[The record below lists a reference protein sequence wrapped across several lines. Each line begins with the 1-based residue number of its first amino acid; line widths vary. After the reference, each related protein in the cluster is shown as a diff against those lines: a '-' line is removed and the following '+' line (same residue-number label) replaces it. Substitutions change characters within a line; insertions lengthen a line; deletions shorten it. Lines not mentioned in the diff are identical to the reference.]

1 MKFLVYGA
9 LNIDLIFS
17 VDHIVIP
24 GETER
29 CASLEKSSGGKGSNQ
44 AAALAKAGM
53 DVHLAGKIGSDGA
66 YLLEILHPFGV
77 NTDLV
82 KIWEGST
89 GNALIQLDRNGQNAI
104 VYYPG
109 GNGAIS
115 PEEIEKAIDTF
126 AGYGDGGDGMI
137 VLQNELP
144 HIDRM
149 MEAAKKRGLRICLNP
164 SPCDE
169 KIEILPL
176 EMTDI
181 FFVNE
186 IEGASLAS
194 MPRGAGDN
202 GEILEKL
209 VKRFPESEIVLTL
222 GKEGA
227 LYGYK
232 NVREE
237 GGILDYP
244 VVDTTGA
251 GDTFT
256 GYFLAS
262 RARDFSVRESLALAC
277 KAASIAVSRK
287 GALKAIPD
295 AREVFQE
302 GAFLL

>member
-17 VDHIVIP
+17 VDHIVMP

-29 CASLEKSSGGKGSNQ
+29 CASLEKSAGGKGSNQ

-53 DVHLAGKIGSDGA
+53 DVYLAGKIGEDGA
-66 YLLEILHPFGV
+66 YLLDILRSFGV
-77 NTDLV
+77 DTGLV
-82 KIWEGST
+82 KIWEGGT
-89 GNALIQLDRNGQNAI
+89 GNALIQLDRNGQNSI

-109 GNGAIS
+109 GNGAITS
-115 PEEIEKAIDTF
+115 EEIDEALTLF
-126 AGYGDGGDGMI
+126 GPGDMI
-137 VLQNELP
+137 ALQNEIP
-144 HIDRM
+144 HIDLM
-149 MEAAKKRGLRICLNP
+149 MKAAKKRGIKICLNP

-169 KIEILPL
+169 KIESLPL

-186 IEGASLAS
+186 IEGASLAG
-194 MPRGAGDN
+194 MPRDGGAGN
-202 GEILEKL
+202 EEILEKL

-222 GKEGA
+222 GKEGV

-232 NVREE
+232 NVREK
-237 GGILDYP
+237 GSILDYP

-262 RARDFSVRESLALAC
+262 RTRNFSVRESLALAC
-277 KAASIAVSRK
+277 KASSIAVSRK

-295 AREVFQE
+295 AREVF
-302 GAFLL
+302 

>member
-53 DVHLAGKIGSDGA
+53 DVYLAGKIGSDGE

-109 GNGAIS
+109 GNGAIT
-115 PEEIEKAIDTF
+115 PPEIEKAIDAF
-126 AGYGDGGDGMI
+126 AKDVTGEEGVI

-144 HIDRM
+144 HIDLM
-149 MEAAKKRGLRICLNP
+149 MRAAKKRGLKICLNP

-169 KIEILPL
+169 KIESLPL

-181 FFVNE
+181 LFVNE
-186 IEGASLAS
+186 IEGASLAG
-194 MPRGAGDN
+194 MPQGGEANDN
-202 GEILEKL
+202 EEILEKL

-222 GKEGA
+222 GKEGV

-232 NVREE
+232 DVREK
-237 GGILDYP
+237 GSILGYP

-262 RARDFSVRESLALAC
+262 RSRNFPVRESLALAC
-277 KAASIAVSRK
+277 KAASIAVSK
-287 GALKAIPD
+287 MGALQAIPD
-295 AREVFQE
+295 ASEVF
-302 GAFLL
+302 